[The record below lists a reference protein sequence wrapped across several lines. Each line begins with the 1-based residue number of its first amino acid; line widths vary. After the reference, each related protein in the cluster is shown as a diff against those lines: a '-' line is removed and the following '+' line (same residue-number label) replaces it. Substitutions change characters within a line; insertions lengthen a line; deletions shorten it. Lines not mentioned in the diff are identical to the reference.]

1 MKVRAMV
8 LLFGIIPR
16 FCLGYDRSCHPVFNE
31 ISTLGFKSSYVTQ
44 FIELSLS
51 EGCKDSS
58 SRKSFTLNKYGL
70 LVLETRPL
78 LNLHLEPDT
87 FSLISFVDFNN
98 HKWPQEDG
106 HFVKRFYVVG
116 SSRENVLTDFRFYDF
131 DDRTASTTVEYQ
143 DFVSKFSFVK
153 TSSAGNPSYVT
164 DKIQVSRSDQE
175 WLSSRIK
182 SHVVFAPTEDT
193 RSMLSL
199 GRLATLLPG
208 QTHFYVLPPDSLD
221 DCTSASYC
229 DSTWVLALPSPGE
242 RNYCTGENVRLHL
255 SRVEVSHTTQ
265 QPSVD
270 EVSPM
275 DASSYSDSQDE
286 LRERPGGYAEPL
298 DASVEGGNVD
308 HPEVRDQCHSQVTEL
323 KLTIKALNKQVEDMK
338 EELHRLVEE
347 MKEKNNFFKEA
358 FQLTGESER
367 RRYGLF
373 RSKEDLEK
381 LKQNLHYLS
390 VDGKTLSR
398 SQITTLAKL
407 PWLSYYRN
415 PTKPYADFLRCNL
428 CNRETVIQEYD
439 PDPDHAKCEQSIRR
453 NDGKLRTNALGR
465 GSVMCVQK
473 YGGRDPSSRKG
484 INVILNR
491 VRAHQSTSEHEA
503 NFQEYIATAKALET
517 RVPQVVE
524 GSLIYSCRLHYC
536 KRRAIFQEAIFPY
549 AIWDY
554 AQEQHQP
561 QHTLIPCQHGTISQQ
576 NRPITFHFA
585 LVRVESERADD
596 IVDAL
601 TSYLEDLESW
611 KNSPG
616 LNDTPYAFFMKRM
629 VALSS
634 DGASVMTGASGGVHR
649 KLQGL
654 IIQETQRSGS
664 GRVNFLLSVCAAHKL
679 DLAVKGQKG
688 SVFKFTQVLVSE
700 LHSLF
705 TSARGRAAYSAA
717 AKDMGFPLLK
727 MDALHASSISKL
739 LRVYPVLIQAS
750 ERLAKDSSAS
760 PIAKERATDAEF
772 ILNDGR
778 IFITLHHVNATL
790 SYLARLSEALQDEEA
805 LMVDYLSRWRHLD
818 SLLEHEALKD
828 DVYDYL
834 AHCGFLYMWDHE
846 RHKFV
851 DADLNFLKN
860 YYTPYST
867 PHSTAVDGPSEN
879 FLAYNP
885 SMFSDFSLKEVDKLE
900 ELHRMN
906 TAHLRRIQFFRNV
919 NTGYS
924 PGEQGSTDLRRY
936 YLDITVLPK
945 PEAQINQFYNDLR
958 TSFRHHM
965 TPSKY
970 PTEAHKYFPYALD
983 RHIILDI
990 IECNGDYEAFKNCD
1004 LPGVTAASRGYPEY
1018 VDEEGNVDKGKRD
1031 RLILMSIT
1039 DIQENCSLPEARG
1052 PFFDFYN
1059 SIARTART
1067 SNTWPTDLRSDK
1079 NSIQLYKTLLDNGEA
1094 LKIPPPLVHQWTK
1107 PRPGLKLK
1115 PHLPLALP
1123 QLRGRMINTSS
1134 WIFMPHIQCRYKDQ
1148 VKVKPPTRNISQKK
1162 TKKCQEQ

>member
-1 MKVRAMV
+1 MATRRRT
-8 LLFGIIPR
+8 LCEEG
-16 FCLGYDRSCHPVFNE
+16 
-31 ISTLGFKSSYVTQ
+31 STLWAAHERTCLLISVSTTLMKEQQASSKRRLLAILHMLLTKFKSRVRIRNGFQAGSKVTL
-44 FIELSLS
+44 FSLQLKTPAA
-51 EGCKDSS
+51 C
-58 SRKSFTLNKYGL
+58 SRWEGL
-70 LVLETRPL
+70 LLYFLVK
-78 LNLHLEPDT
+78 
-87 FSLISFVDFNN
+87 LISMFF
-98 HKWPQEDG
+98 
-106 HFVKRFYVVG
+106 
-116 SSRENVLTDFRFYDF
+116 L
-131 DDRTASTTVEYQ
+131 
-143 DFVSKFSFVK
+143 
-153 TSSAGNPSYVT
+153 
-164 DKIQVSRSDQE
+164 
-175 WLSSRIK
+175 
-182 SHVVFAPTEDT
+182 PT
-193 RSMLSL
+193 
-199 GRLATLLPG
+199 P
-208 QTHFYVLPPDSLD
+208 LD

-242 RNYCTGENVRLHL
+242 RNYCTQENVRLHL

-323 KLTIKALNKQVEDMK
+323 KLTIKALNKKVEDMK
-338 EELHRLVEE
+338 EELQRLVEE
-347 MKEKNNFFKEA
+347 MKEKNNFFKKA

-373 RSKEDLEK
+373 RSKEDLEE

-390 VDGKTLSR
+390 VCRVSR
-398 SQITTLAKL
+398 SQISTLAKL

-415 PTKPYADFLRCNL
+415 STKPYADFLRCNL

-439 PDPDHAKCEQSIRR
+439 PDPGHAKCEQSIRR

-465 GSVMCVQK
+465 GSVMSWKVVSSTLAAYTIAKEGLSFKKQFSLMLIGLRAGAAPATAHFDSLSARSMVKTFARHMK
-473 YGGRDPSSRKG
+473 YEMLKQSLSKIDPSHS
-484 INVILNR
+484 ILR
-491 VRAHQSTSEHEA
+491 
-503 NFQEYIATAKALET
+503 
-517 RVPQVVE
+517 
-524 GSLIYSCRLHYC
+524 
-536 KRRAIFQEAIFPY
+536 
-549 AIWDY
+549 W
-554 AQEQHQP
+554 
-561 QHTLIPCQHGTISQQ
+561 
-576 NRPITFHFA
+576 

-727 MDALHASSISKL
+727 MDALHAVRWSASLQNSISKL

-1079 NSIQLYKTLLDNGEA
+1079 NSIRLYKTLLDNGEA

-1115 PHLPLALP
+1115 PHLP
-1123 QLRGRMINTSS
+1123 SS
-1134 WIFMPHIQCRYKDQ
+1134 TERQGSLMKEIKDSLWRDDKHKLVDLYATHSMSVQGSSESEAADAQHQSKKDQ
-1148 VKVKPPTRNISQKK
+1148 EMSRAMIFSSGILHDPDEDKQ
-1162 TKKCQEQ
+1162 